1 MEERTELAVHHHV
14 GVAVEGATAS
24 GVELV
29 PAQLLTD
36 GNWLLLRSP
45 LYALQLA
52 AEDTVRVAV
61 NEAGA
66 FEVIAR
72 GGNVAVHF
80 FLAESESDDLHATA
94 RAANGLAPEI
104 ARLGGRLDG
113 QTPGLIVYTI
123 PVKAGFS
130 AIENVFAA
138 AVSEFPGAQWQY
150 ANVYDVAT
158 GEPLGW
164 WE

>member
-1 MEERTELAVHHHV
+1 MEERTELAAHHHV
-14 GVAVEGATAS
+14 GVAVDGATAG

-29 PAQLLTD
+29 PAQPQTD

-52 AEDTVRVAV
+52 AGDTIRVAD

-80 FLAESESDDLHATA
+80 FLAESESDDLQATA
-94 RAANGLAPEI
+94 NAVDRLAPEI
-104 ARLGGRLDG
+104 ARLGGHLDG
-113 QTPGLIVYTI
+113 QTAGLIVYTI

-130 AIENVFAA
+130 AIENVFAS
-138 AVSEFPGAQWQY
+138 AVPELPGAQWQY
-150 ANVYDVAT
+150 ANVYDVTT
-158 GEPLGW
+158 GEPLRW